1 MRYQYR
7 SQFVPN
13 PESPF
18 QLPLSFL
25 GKFVRNEWLWD
36 SLGEREIVHGTEEDA
51 VRSFFARQPC
61 LC

>member
-25 GKFVRNEWLWD
+25 GKFVRNEWLWG

-61 LC
+61 L